1 MTIRTRLALGALAC
15 SVALVAGT
23 ALATPVTLQLKY
35 VADSGD
41 PAIKISG
48 SVTYDDAVQT
58 PNQNIVLDTTGLIA
72 VTITVQGPGV
82 PGGSTTFTE
91 ADGMTWAFAT
101 DGARNITDLNFFSDP
116 NGTGCFVRGYEVFL
130 LGFYCG
136 DPETPEDFVTLKRL
150 VLNLL
155 PPPIPTLD
163 PIALALLSILLAAAA
178 AAAVPALRRRR

>member
-1 MTIRTRLALGALAC
+1 MLSERSRAPSLLAGAALAM
-15 SVALVAGT
+15 
-23 ALATPVTLQLKY
+23 PVTLPLKY
-35 VADSGD
+35 IAEDGD

-48 SVTYDDAVQT
+48 SVTYDDAIQI
-58 PNQNIVLDTTGLIA
+58 PNQDIFQTTTGLIA

-101 DGARNITDLNFFSDP
+101 DSARNIIDLNFFSDP
-116 NGTGCFVRGYEVFL
+116 NGTGCFVRGFEVFL

-136 DPETPEDFVTLKRL
+136 EPEFDTDYLTLKRL
-150 VLNLL
+150 VLNRH

-163 PIALALLSILLAAAA
+163 PVALALLSIMLAA